1 MDRTL
6 IEYLINLII
15 LVPIVLCLIVI
26 SLKLS
31 KKGIDSFSMG
41 AYVQVIERVSL
52 SKDTTLYVVKMGETG
67 SVIVSSIHNTQIIKE
82 LNDTDMEEIIRIKK
96 EKQNSRNLLKTSEVD
111 MLKLLN
117 TKFKRKKD
125 DGYTE

>member
-1 MDRTL
+1 MDKTL
-6 IEYLINLII
+6 IEYLINIVI

-31 KKGIDSFSMG
+31 RKGIDSFSMG

-52 SKDTTLYVVKMGETG
+52 SKETTLYVVKMGATG
-67 SVIVSSIHNTQIIKE
+67 SVIVSSIHNTEVIKE
-82 LNDTDMEEIIRIKK
+82 LNENDMEEIIRTKK
-96 EKQNSRNLLKTSEVD
+96 EKQNSRNLLKTSEANI
-111 MLKLLN
+111 LKVLN